1 MKQNRFA
8 YAAALLASVLFA
20 ACQQPPDNKGG
31 KDIPFD
37 TTRAWVH
44 AINIDTAA
52 QLTRNFR
59 AARERLRKLVGS
71 TRNNL
76 DSILQLPSAEAFN
89 RDAIAVLL
97 NQEDAQGIR
106 IYYGRGSKGEV
117 KLVLVPIDS
126 KGNDIIVT
134 LLDSTG
140 RHSDQAVGYIPG
152 ISAARAGTRRIAPE
166 QAMEN
171 GQRCDP
177 PPCAASKLTE

>member
-8 YAAALLASVLFA
+8 YATALLASVLFA

-37 TTRAWVH
+37 TAKAWVH
-44 AINIDTAA
+44 AIHIDTAA
-52 QLTRNFR
+52 QLTRDFR

-71 TRNNL
+71 TQQNL

-126 KGNDIIVT
+126 KGNDIVTT
-134 LLDSTG
+134 LLDSTSN
-140 RHSDQAVGYIPG
+140 RSEQAVGYIPG
-152 ISAARAGTRRIAPE
+152 ISTARAGARRAAA

-177 PPCAASKLTE
+177 PPCGTSKLTE